1 MKAGLRDNQDF
12 WAGMFLIA
20 VGAAAVLIARD
31 YPFGTSLR
39 MGPGYFPTLL
49 GGILV
54 AFGIALVVKGFRDS
68 DRIEP
73 GWSLRALIVI
83 PLSLA
88 LFGVLMVHAGFVP
101 ALVVLIVGSSL
112 ASSEFNL
119 LEVTVLTAGLTL
131 GCVAVFIWGLGLPYQ
146 LFGGH

>member
-12 WAGMFLIA
+12 WAGMFLVV

-49 GGILV
+49 GGVLV
-54 AFGIALVVKGFRDS
+54 AFGIALIIKGFRS
-68 DRIEP
+68 TEKIEP

-83 PLSLA
+83 PASLA
-88 LFGVLMVHAGFVP
+88 LFGVLMTHAGFVP
-101 ALVVLIVGSSL
+101 ALVVLIVGSAL
-112 ASSEFNL
+112 ASEEFNL
-119 LEVTVLTAGLTL
+119 IEVALLTAALTL

-146 LFGGH
+146 LFGGL